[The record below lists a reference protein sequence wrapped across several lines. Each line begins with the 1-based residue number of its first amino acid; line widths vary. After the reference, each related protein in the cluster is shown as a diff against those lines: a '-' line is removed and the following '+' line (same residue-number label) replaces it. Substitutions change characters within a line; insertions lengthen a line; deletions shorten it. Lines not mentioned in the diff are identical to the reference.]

1 MGRRRSDGANCVFTL
16 MKMLCR
22 SSRLRVLAVVTGA
35 LVLAVLGVS
44 SGSAA
49 ASPAHATSN
58 PMTGNGMWIWY
69 VSKSHGGNPAAIA
82 QRAKR
87 SNISTVFV
95 KSGDASH
102 TWSQFTPGL
111 IAALHARGLRVCAWT
126 FIYGTAPYAEA
137 NVAAASV
144 AAGADCL
151 VLDVEGQYEGKYA
164 SADRFMTSLRSQIGP
179 DYPVGLASFPYADY
193 HPSLPYSVFLRPGG
207 AQFNLP
213 QMYWKAIGV
222 SVATV
227 FAHTFQFNRPYAA
240 PIAPLGQTYERAK
253 PKQIKKFRRWAL
265 SYNSL
270 GVSWWSWQET
280 NKKQWKALKGNP
292 RPLGA
297 PPVLWPT
304 LKQGS
309 KGDLVVRAQ
318 ELLVGSGQNIPVT
331 GSYLSATATAV
342 RNFQTYN
349 HLPVTGIID
358 AATWP
363 ALITQPVA
371 SVAWG
376 SSGYA
381 PTTRSAGA
389 AAAAAGGLMAP
400 ESAGLPAVR
409 DEIPPPSKR
418 H

>member
-1 MGRRRSDGANCVFTL
+1 
-16 MKMLCR
+16 MKMLR
-22 SSRLRVLAVVTGA
+22 RNRRRRHVWAVAAAAGVLAIA
-35 LVLAVLGVS
+35 LLGVTS
-44 SGSAA
+44 PAA
-49 ASPAHATSN
+49 SASPAHATAN

-111 IAALHARGLRVCAWT
+111 IAALHARGLKVCAWT
-126 FIYGTAPYAEA
+126 FIYGTAPQAEA

-164 SADRFMTSLRSQIGP
+164 SADIFMSSLRAQIGP

-227 FAHTFQFNRPYAA
+227 FSHTFEFNRPYGA
-240 PIAPLGQTYERAK
+240 PIAPLGQTYSGAK

-280 NKKQWKALKGNP
+280 TKKQWRALRGNP
-292 RPLGA
+292 RPIGA
-297 PPVLWPT
+297 PPVIWPT
-304 LKQGS
+304 LRQGS
-309 KGDLVVRAQ
+309 KGDLVVWAQ
-318 ELLVGSGQNIPVT
+318 EHLVGSGQVIPVT
-331 GSYLSATATAV
+331 GNFLTGTATAV
-342 RNFQTYN
+342 RNFQTFH
-349 HLPVTGIID
+349 HLPVTGVID

-363 ALITQPVA
+363 ALLSEPTA

-376 SSGYA
+376 TAGYSPA
-381 PTTRSAGA
+381 SRSASGA
-389 AAAAAGGLMAP
+389 ASAAGGLSAP

-409 DEIPPPSKR
+409 DEIPPAAKR